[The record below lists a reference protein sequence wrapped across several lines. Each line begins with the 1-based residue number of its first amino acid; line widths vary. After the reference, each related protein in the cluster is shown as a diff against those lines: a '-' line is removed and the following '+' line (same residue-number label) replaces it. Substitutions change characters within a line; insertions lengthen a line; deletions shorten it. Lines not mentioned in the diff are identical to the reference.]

1 MGWEPDFCLVCETQT
16 NGSVYCTMVCQMAD
30 YEKQRAV
37 NASSFPKS
45 YQSASLQSQSQ
56 SLASD
61 SKVVSKES
69 DVGTKVNLKQ
79 SLPSSATISD
89 MSEKALKAYAC
100 SLRRSRPKYLSSQ
113 NKSI

>member
-1 MGWEPDFCLVCETQT
+1 
-16 NGSVYCTMVCQMAD
+16 MAD

-37 NASSFPKS
+37 SASSFPKS